1 MSGIAEVLH
10 NMGFKVSGSDI
21 NENANVK
28 MLREMGIK
36 ISIGHDESNVEY
48 ADVIVY
54 TSAARDDNPELV
66 RARQERKPV
75 I

>member
-1 MSGIAEVLH
+1 
-10 NMGFKVSGSDI
+10 MGFKVSGSDI

-48 ADVIVY
+48 VHHQNLYNFPYAHNLY
-54 TSAARDDNPELV
+54 L
-66 RARQERKPV
+66 
-75 I
+75 